1 MKDFTMK
8 VIYQRFDFNVGG
20 SFGGV
25 YLEDGTFVCFL
36 QEKERQGAFPKG
48 NYVAAGG
55 DWIEGEG
62 GLKKWNFEVCD
73 NLGEEPSYKK
83 DFFSKGTEIL
93 IRDKDYLI
101 NPF

>member
-1 MKDFTMK
+1 MKYGTMK
-8 VIYQRFDFNVGG
+8 VIYQRFNSSVGG
-20 SFGGV
+20 TFGGV

-48 NYVAAGG
+48 NYIAAGG
-55 DWIEGEG
+55 DWVEGEG
-62 GLKKWNFEVCD
+62 GLKKWSFEVCD
-73 NLGEEPSYKK
+73 YLGEEPSYQEN
-83 DFFSKGTEIL
+83 FFSKGVEIL